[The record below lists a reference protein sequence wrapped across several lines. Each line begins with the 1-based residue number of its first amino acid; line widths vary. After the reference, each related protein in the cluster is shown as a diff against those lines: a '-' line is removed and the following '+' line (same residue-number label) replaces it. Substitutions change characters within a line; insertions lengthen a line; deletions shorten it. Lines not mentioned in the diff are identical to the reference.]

1 MADVTVDALTE
12 LTTIADGD
20 YFPVYD
26 ASAAALK
33 KVSRANALANVFITN
48 TPTTVTAVTTFDAP
62 IVMTRYNVTIAAGVV
77 TVQGNAL
84 ILDTEAAAATDD
96 LDTINGGTT
105 GQIVI
110 LQTANSSRDVVVK
123 HGTGNLFLTGR
134 VDFTLTGT
142 RDKLVLICI
151 STEWHEIGRGDN
163 AV

>member
-1 MADVTVDALTE
+1 MADITVDALTE
-12 LTTIADGD
+12 LTTVANDD
-20 YFPVYD
+20 YLPIFD
-26 ASAAALK
+26 TSAGTLK
-33 KVSRANALANVFITN
+33 RISRANALTNAFITN
-48 TPTTVTAVTTFDAP
+48 TPTTVTAVTTFDAA
-62 IVMTRYNVTIAAGVV
+62 IVLTRYNVTIAAGVV

-105 GQIVI
+105 GQIVV

-142 RDKLVLICI
+142 RDKLVLMCI